1 MPTHHHDRRNGA
13 AINFLVA
20 LNHDGTVDAHDGDID
35 DSGRLIHHHGE
46 QRALILR
53 AFRAVIDAELGD
65 RPDPAGV
72 VPGDGP
78 VPDGRADRGELDI
91 LRDDVVDSAALLIR
105 RLSDGVTDV
114 DKRNATKWLLA
125 RDR

>member
-1 MPTHHHDRRNGA
+1 VPATHHHDRRNGA
-13 AINFLVA
+13 AINIHAFYDDDRGLRVY
-20 LNHDGTVDAHDGDID
+20 DGDRA
-35 DSGRLIHHHGE
+35 SYEHELAGHLRR
-46 QRALILR
+46 RALEH
-53 AFRAVIDAELGD
+53 IDAAIAAELGD

-78 VPDGRADRGELDI
+78 VPDGRADRSELDE
-91 LRDDVVDSAALLIR
+91 LRDRVVDSAALLIR

-114 DKRNATKWLLA
+114 DKRNATKWLAA